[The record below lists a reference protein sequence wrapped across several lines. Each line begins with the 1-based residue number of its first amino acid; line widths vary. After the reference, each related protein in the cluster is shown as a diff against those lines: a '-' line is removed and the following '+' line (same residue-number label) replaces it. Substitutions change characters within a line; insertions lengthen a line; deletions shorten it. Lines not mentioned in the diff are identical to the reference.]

1 MSRSEADLLAVLV
14 GAVPMAML
22 AVDANARIIHANP
35 LAEALLGGACVGRPA
50 ASVLRHPAFLSA
62 LDRALAGD
70 RPAPA
75 PVLVSPQ
82 GMELNLRV
90 HAAPIALPGGMAAL
104 VALEDRSAL
113 EHAESMRRDFVANVS
128 HELRTPLTALV
139 GFIETLRGPARDD
152 AGVRDRFLSIMER
165 EAGRMIR
172 LVNDLLS
179 LSRVEAGERQRPS
192 ELVDLSHLVRSVV
205 QTLRPQALEA
215 GVALGIEG
223 DAGPILVP
231 ADADQLTQVVQN
243 LVENAVKYGGG
254 GERVRICLTR
264 IAREP
269 ALRGPAVRL
278 EVIDSGEGIDPI
290 HLPRLT
296 ERFYRVDTHRS
307 REKGG
312 TGLGLAIVKH
322 IVNRHRG
329 RMRIESRKGKGS
341 NFIILLPMVEGRPP
355 RDTERA
361 P

>member
-1 MSRSEADLLAVLV
+1 
-14 GAVPMAML
+14 
-22 AVDANARIIHANP
+22 
-35 LAEALLGGACVGRPA
+35 
-50 ASVLRHPAFLSA
+50 
-62 LDRALAGD
+62 
-70 RPAPA
+70 
-75 PVLVSPQ
+75 
-82 GMELNLRV
+82 
-90 HAAPIALPGGMAAL
+90 
-104 VALEDRSAL
+104 
-113 EHAESMRRDFVANVS
+113 
-128 HELRTPLTALV
+128 
-139 GFIETLRGPARDD
+139 
-152 AGVRDRFLSIMER
+152 
-165 EAGRMIR
+165 MIR

-205 QTLRPQALEA
+205 QTLRPQALVA

-254 GERVRICLTR
+254 GEGVRICLTR

-329 RMRIESRKGKGS
+329 RMRIESRKGNGS

-355 RDTERA
+355 KDTERA